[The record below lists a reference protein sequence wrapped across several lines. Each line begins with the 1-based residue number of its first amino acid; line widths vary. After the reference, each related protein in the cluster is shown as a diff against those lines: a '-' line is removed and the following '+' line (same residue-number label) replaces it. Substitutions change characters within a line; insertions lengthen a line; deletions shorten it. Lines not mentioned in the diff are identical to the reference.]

1 MKKLLLTLT
10 ATLLCAG
17 AFGQGKLAFD
27 INFDNLIYFTTDTLR
42 LVPADRT
49 ATADNGGGAG
59 PFPIAGSGLYTG
71 PGSTIAALSGSP
83 TIIAALYAGSSPN
96 SLSLQ
101 TTTTIGDAALE
112 GTVEEVHCIFASIPA
127 GTPAWFQVQVFDSRG
142 DASSAVINGVGGGAA
157 DAWAHANLYAGVS
170 QIFQATPS
178 YSVYLPIWVPTAPAN
193 STWAPGTFPVVDMVQ
208 FGPGYYGGIEVYANP
223 GPPPPQPQIISQPMN
238 ATNYLG
244 QSVTFTVTASGNPP
258 LQYQWQ
264 ANGLA
269 LSDGPNISGSTTN
282 QLTLSTITL
291 ADAGNYRVIITNDYG
306 SVTSRV
312 ATLALAGAPSITQQP
327 VSQIGYLGNSVTF
340 RVTATGDP
348 LPSYQWQ
355 KDGAPIPGATN
366 TSLVLTN
373 LQATNAGRYSVIVS
387 NPVGSV
393 TSSDAYLTI
402 SPADVS
408 LALYSGITIEGA
420 VGQTF
425 GIRCSTNLDN
435 TNGWWG
441 LTNLTLQAPAEL
453 WLDAQ
458 PAAQQPRYYLVV
470 PGPITIP

>member
-1 MKKLLLTLT
+1 
-10 ATLLCAG
+10 
-17 AFGQGKLAFD
+17 
-27 INFDNLIYFTTDTLR
+27 
-42 LVPADRT
+42 
-49 ATADNGGGAG
+49 
-59 PFPIAGSGLYTG
+59 
-71 PGSTIAALSGSP
+71 
-83 TIIAALYAGSSPN
+83 
-96 SLSLQ
+96 
-101 TTTTIGDAALE
+101 
-112 GTVEEVHCIFASIPA
+112 
-127 GTPAWFQVQVFDSRG
+127 
-142 DASSAVINGVGGGAA
+142 
-157 DAWAHANLYAGVS
+157 
-170 QIFQATPS
+170 
-178 YSVYLPIWVPTAPAN
+178 
-193 STWAPGTFPVVDMVQ
+193 
-208 FGPGYYGGIEVYANP
+208 
-223 GPPPPQPQIISQPMN
+223 MN

-408 LALYSGITIEGA
+408 FALYSGITIEGA